1 MMLPVT
7 FFILHISYGLGFL
20 MGLVYY
26 WDKWGDIKI
35 KDDHFDREQFTKNSN
50 IIKENIQQ

>member
-1 MMLPVT
+1 MMHP
-7 FFILHISYGLGFL
+7 FGFELL

-26 WDKWGDIKI
+26 WDKWRDIKI